1 MVNKDYPRLFEICCK
16 STYCIQLFNLISL
29 CLAERWILRGR
40 LLPGSAGEHHRVR
53 ALHAG
58 DATPGWLFG
67 DVGPTV
73 VSMGQIRQ
81 HGALC
86 LSEYADSGVRL
97 RRTDHVRLYFLF
109 TATRNFSIIKIL
121 RTIYKNN
128 FTFFFLTKNKVLC

>member
-1 MVNKDYPRLFEICCK
+1 M
-16 STYCIQLFNLISL
+16 FNLFPV
-29 CLAERWILRGR
+29 CFVERWIFCGR

-81 HGALC
+81 HGALR
-86 LSEYADSGVRL
+86 LSEHADSGVRL
-97 RRTDHVRLYFLF
+97 RRTYHVRLYFLF
-109 TATRNFSIIKIL
+109 ATRDFFEYQNFM
-121 RTIYKNN
+121 KNQ
-128 FTFFFLTKNKVLC
+128 